1 MTTLHLRV
9 GFMPLIDCALLVLA
23 KDEGFAETEG
33 LHLEL
38 VREVSW
44 SNLRDKLNVRLFDA
58 AHMLGPAAIAATL
71 GIGGVKAP
79 MAAPMALNR
88 DGAAITLSLRRFE
101 DLTRLADGDLADPA
115 VSARALAAMV
125 ARRKA
130 SGLPPL
136 TFAAVFGFST
146 HIYLLC
152 DWLAKGGLRLG
163 EDVRFEVVPPPQ
175 TVEALAS
182 GRIDGFCAGAPWN
195 SAAVAAGAGALV
207 LASVDLRRNC
217 HDKVLAWRADD
228 AQRRSAAVA
237 KLGAAILK
245 ASDWACRPENFARM
259 AQHLSG
265 TDRLAL
271 PAPLIE
277 RILHGELVQGA
288 GRPSRMV
295 DQFIRFDHGALRPDP
310 DDADWVLAGMERAGQ
325 IVATPQ
331 MREIARGVFLPAS
344 FEGILSPKTNR
355 PKK

>member
-9 GFMPLIDCALLVLA
+9 GFMPLVDCALLVLA
-23 KDEGFAETEG
+23 KDEGFAEAEG

-38 VREVSW
+38 IREVSW

-101 DLTRLADGDLADPA
+101 DLSRLAEGDLADTG

-152 DWLAKGGLRLG
+152 EWLAKGGLKLG

-195 SAAVAAGAGALV
+195 SAAVAAGVGALV
-207 LASVDLRRNC
+207 LAGIDLRRNC

-228 AQRRSAAVA
+228 VQRRPAAVA

-245 ASDWACRPENFARM
+245 ASTWACNPENFARM

-265 TDRLAL
+265 PERLAL

-277 RILHGELVQGA
+277 RILHGGLIQGA
-288 GRPSRMV
+288 GRPPRTV
-295 DQFIRFDHGALRPDP
+295 ERFIRFDREALRPDP
-310 DDADWVLAGMERAGQ
+310 DDADWVLAGMEHAGQ
-325 IVATPQ
+325 IVPTPQ
-331 MREIARGVFLPAS
+331 MREIARGVFLSAA
-344 FEGILSPKTNR
+344 FEGIAPAELKMPKN
-355 PKK
+355 

>member
-9 GFMPLIDCALLVLA
+9 GFMPLVDCALVVLA
-23 KDEGFAETEG
+23 KDEGFAEAEG
-33 LHLEL
+33 LNLEL

-79 MAAPMALNR
+79 MAVPIALNR

-101 DLTRLADGDLADPA
+101 ELSRLADGDLADTA

-136 TFAAVFGFST
+136 TFAAVFGFSM

-152 DWLAKGGLRLG
+152 EWLEKGGLKLG
-163 EDVRFEVVPPPQ
+163 EDIRFEVVPPPQ

-182 GRIDGFCAGAPWN
+182 GRVDGFCAGAPWN
-195 SAAVAAGAGALV
+195 SAAVAAGVGAMV
-207 LASVDLRRNC
+207 HASVDLRRNC

-228 AQRRSAAVA
+228 VERRLAAVS
-237 KLGAAILK
+237 KLGTALLK
-245 ASDWACRPENFARM
+245 ASDWACHPENFGRM
-259 AQHLSG
+259 AHHLSAQ
-265 TDRLAL
+265 DRLAL
-271 PAPLIE
+271 PAALIE
-277 RILHGELVQGA
+277 RILHGELIQGA
-288 GRPSRMV
+288 DRPPRLI
-295 DQFIRFDHGALRPDP
+295 DRFIRFDREALRPDP
-310 DDADWVLAGMERAGQ
+310 DDAGWVLAGMERAGQ
-325 IVATPQ
+325 IVAQPQ
-331 MREIARGVFLPAS
+331 MQEIARGVFLPAS
-344 FEGILSPKTNR
+344 FEGILAANRIMPKE
-355 PKK
+355 

>member
-1 MTTLHLRV
+1 MTTLHLRA
-9 GFMPLIDCALLVLA
+9 GFMPLVDCALLVLA
-23 KDEGFAETEG
+23 KDEGFAEAEG

-79 MAAPMALNR
+79 MAAPIALNR

-101 DLTRLADGDLADPA
+101 DLARLAEGDLSDTN

-152 DWLAKGGLRLG
+152 EWLAKGGLKLG

-182 GRIDGFCAGAPWN
+182 GRVDGFCAGAPWN
-195 SAAVAAGAGALV
+195 SAAVAAGVGAMV

-228 AQRRSAAVA
+228 VQRRPAAVA

-245 ASDWACRPENFARM
+245 ASAWACKPENFTRM
-259 AQHLSG
+259 AEHLSAP
-265 TDRLAL
+265 DRLAQ

-277 RILHGELVQGA
+277 RILHGELIQGA
-288 GRPSRMV
+288 GRPPRQV
-295 DQFIRFDHGALRPDP
+295 ERFIRFDREALRPEP
-310 DDADWVLAGMERAGQ
+310 ADADWVLAGMKQAGQ
-325 IVATPQ
+325 VVVPPE
-331 MREIARGVFLPAS
+331 MREVARGVFLPDA
-344 FEGILSPKTNR
+344 FEGIVSAELRTPKN
-355 PKK
+355 

>member
-9 GFMPLIDCALLVLA
+9 GFMPLVDCALVVLA
-23 KDEGFAETEG
+23 KDEGFAEAEG
-33 LHLEL
+33 LNLEL

-79 MAAPMALNR
+79 MAVPMALNR
-88 DGAAITLSLRRFE
+88 DGAAITLSVRRFE
-101 DLTRLADGDLADPA
+101 ELSRLVEGDLADPA

-130 SGLPPL
+130 AGLPPL
-136 TFAAVFGFST
+136 TLAAVFGFSM

-152 DWLAKGGLRLG
+152 EWLEKGGLRLG
-163 EDVRFEVVPPPQ
+163 EDIRFEVVPPPQ

-195 SAAVAAGAGALV
+195 SAAVAAGVGAMV
-207 LASVDLRRNC
+207 LASVDLRRDC

-228 AQRRSAAVA
+228 VHRRPAVVA

-245 ASDWACRPENFARM
+245 ASAWACLPENFARM
-259 AQHLSG
+259 AHHLS
-265 TDRLAL
+265 TPDRLAL

-277 RILHGELVQGA
+277 RILHDELIQGA
-288 GRPSRMV
+288 DRSPR
-295 DQFIRFDHGALRPDP
+295 DIRRFIRFDREALRPDR

-325 IVATPQ
+325 IVTTPQ
-331 MREIARGVFLPAS
+331 MREIARDVFLPAS
-344 FEGILSPKTNR
+344 FEGILSASKIS

>member
-9 GFMPLIDCALLVLA
+9 GFMPLVDCALVVLA
-23 KDEGFAETEG
+23 KDEGFAEAEG
-33 LHLEL
+33 LDLEL

-79 MAAPMALNR
+79 MAAPLALNR

-101 DLTRLADGDLADPA
+101 EMTRLAEGDPADTA
-115 VSARALAAMV
+115 VSARALSTLV
-125 ARRKA
+125 ARRRA
-130 SGLPPL
+130 AGLPPL
-136 TFAAVFGFST
+136 TFAAVFAFST
-146 HIYLLC
+146 HIYLLGE
-152 DWLAKGGLRLG
+152 WLEKAGLKLG
-163 EDVRFEVVPPPQ
+163 DDVRFEVVPPPQ

-195 SAAVAAGAGALV
+195 SAAVAAGVGAMV
-207 LASVDLRRNC
+207 HASVDLRRNC

-228 AQRRSAAVA
+228 VQRRPAAVA
-237 KLGAAILK
+237 KLGAAILQ
-245 ASDWACRPENFARM
+245 ASAWACRPENFPRM
-259 AQHLSG
+259 AQHLSAP
-265 TDRLAL
+265 DRLAL

-277 RILHGELVQGA
+277 RILHGELIQGA
-288 GRPSRMV
+288 ERPPRQI
-295 DQFIRFDHGALRPDP
+295 DHFIRLEPEALRPDP

-331 MREIARGVFLPAS
+331 MRDIARGVFLPAY
-344 FEGILSPKTNR
+344 FEGILANHPIMPKH
-355 PKK
+355 

>member
-9 GFMPLIDCALLVLA
+9 GFMPLVDCALVVLA
-23 KDEGFAETEG
+23 KDEGFAEAEG
-33 LHLEL
+33 LDLEL

-79 MAAPMALNR
+79 MAAPLALNR

-101 DLTRLADGDLADPA
+101 ELSRLAEGDMAETT
-115 VSARALAAMV
+115 VSARALAALV

-136 TFAAVFGFST
+136 TFAAVFAFST
-146 HIYLLC
+146 HSYLLC
-152 DWLAKGGLRLG
+152 EWLEQGGLKLG

-182 GRIDGFCAGAPWN
+182 GRVDGFCAGAPWN
-195 SAAVAAGAGALV
+195 AAAVAAGVGAMV
-207 LASVDLRRNC
+207 HASVDLRRNC

-228 AQRRSAAVA
+228 VERRPAAVT

-245 ASDWACRPENFARM
+245 ASAWACLPANFARM
-259 AQHLSG
+259 AHHLSAP
-265 TDRLAL
+265 DRLAL

-277 RILHGELVQGA
+277 RILHGELIQGA
-288 GRPSRMV
+288 ERPLR
-295 DQFIRFDHGALRPDP
+295 QIERFIRFDAGALRPDP
-310 DDADWVLAGMERAGQ
+310 DDADWVLSGMQRAGQ
-325 IVATPQ
+325 IVATPEI
-331 MREIARGVFLPAS
+331 REIARGVFLSAC
-344 FEGILSPKTNR
+344 FEGISSAANVSLKN
-355 PKK
+355 